1 MGVTLAPV
9 MGATEEVTEELL
21 GQGPA
26 VGAWEAEVVGAM
38 EMAWAEPEV
47 EAEAQAVDGVA
58 GASKEAAE
66 MAVGEMVVALE
77 GGAAVEAR
85 VGDTLPALQSSSTSR
100 HRSVAAS
107 HMHLQ

>member
-1 MGVTLAPV
+1 MA
-9 MGATEEVTEELL
+9 
-21 GQGPA
+21 
-26 VGAWEAEVVGAM
+26 EAAEAAAM
-38 EMAWAEPEV
+38 EV
-47 EAEAQAVDGVA
+47 DAVAV
-58 GASKEAAE
+58 ASKEA
-66 MAVGEMVVALE
+66 AVGEMVVALE